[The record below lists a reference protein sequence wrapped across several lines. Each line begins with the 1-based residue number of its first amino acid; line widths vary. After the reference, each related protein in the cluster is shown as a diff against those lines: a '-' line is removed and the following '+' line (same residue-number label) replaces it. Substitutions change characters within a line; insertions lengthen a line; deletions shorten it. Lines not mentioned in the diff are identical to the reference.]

1 MEVTMFVKQRV
12 LVGKHVR
19 EEGVCML
26 FSRNSYYIYIYIK
39 IMYLCKIWETGKLDK
54 RFGCRQY

>member
-12 LVGKHVR
+12 FVGKHVR

-26 FSRNSYYIYIYIK
+26 FSRNSYYIYILKNYI
-39 IMYLCKIWETGKLDK
+39 
-54 RFGCRQY
+54 FV